1 MQPKAKF
8 WVDFFNYLF
17 RVVTF
22 KKIIPQPR
30 KTKRK
35 NNHVA
40 LKPNAHNSQL
50 CYLENPNE
58 TELQNLGDG
67 YGIIHITSHED
78 SRLQRLMKMQRGLSS
93 GGSFFSAFPP
103 FLYWKSDS
111 AQQSRLRRNSP
122 HMRRISRRPMR

>member
-35 NNHVA
+35 NHHVA
-40 LKPNAHNSQL
+40 LKPHDHNSTL
-50 CYLENPNE
+50 CYVENPNE
-58 TELQNLGDG
+58 TELQNLGG
-67 YGIIHITSHED
+67 GVIYRVSHEG
-78 SRLQRLMKMQRGLSS
+78 SRLQRLMKMQRELSS
-93 GGSFFSAFPP
+93 RVSFSSAIPP
-103 FLYWKSDS
+103 FLYWKSDF